1 MKWKRLYNAVTHPSD
16 LIAYLIL
23 RTKWA
28 ERMSDERFLRMIY
41 YIKFHKPL
49 NLKSP
54 QTFNEKLQW
63 LKLNDHR
70 PEYTMMVDKYKV
82 KGYVADIIGDKYI
95 IPTLGVWDRPED
107 IDWDKLPNQF
117 VLKTNHDGGNFG
129 VVVCRDKSAF
139 DKKKAISRLQASLER
154 NVYKF
159 GREWPYKNV
168 ERKVFAEQYL
178 EDNSSSDL
186 PDYKFFCFD
195 GEVKALF
202 IGTERKSG
210 DVKFDYFD
218 SDFNHLDIVQHHPMS
233 GRTIPKPDN
242 FKEMKEVASKL
253 SKGIPH
259 VRVDLYDV
267 NGNVY
272 FGEMTFFHHGGMF
285 PFHPEHWDKD
295 FGEWIKLPIK

>member
-1 MKWKRLYNAVTHPSD
+1 MKWKRLYNALTHPSD

-23 RTKWA
+23 RTRWA

-49 NLKSP
+49 NLRNP

-63 LKLNDHR
+63 LKLNDR
-70 PEYTMMVDKYKV
+70 KPEYTLMVDKYKV
-82 KGYVADIIGDKYI
+82 KGYVANIIGDKYI
-95 IPTLGVWDRPED
+95 IPTLGVWNRPED

-117 VLKTNHDGGNFG
+117 VLKTNHDGGNYG
-129 VVVCRDKSAF
+129 VVVCKDKIAF
-139 DKKKAISRLQASLER
+139 DKKKAIKRLHASLGR

-168 ERKVFAEQYL
+168 ERIVFAEQYL
-178 EDNSSSDL
+178 EDDSSNEL

-195 GEVKALF
+195 GEIKALF
-202 IGTERKSG
+202 IATERQSG

-218 SDFNHLDIVQHHPMS
+218 ADFNHLDIVQHHPMS
-233 GRTIPKPDN
+233 DRTIPKPDN
-242 FKEMKEVASKL
+242 FEEMKEIASKL

-267 NGNVY
+267 NGKVY

-285 PFHPEHWDKD
+285 PFHPSHWDKD
-295 FGEWIKLPIK
+295 FGDWIKLPIK